1 MRRSGQ
7 ISGNKIP
14 PPQQQKPAAELA
26 ATTSCQQQKS
36 AVSNNQLSATK
47 TSCQQQPAVST
58 KQPSRVGTG
67 HKIRLEG
74 GPFGARY
81 RCQFVIEIAWRPN
94 RRCQF
99 VIEIACRLELT
110 PTRRRYC
117 SHGLSRG
124 LLSNMSASPTG
135 SVPSTR
141 KWVAVIRRPE
151 HAPVNKTGGEERL
164 RKGSFRRPIRT
175 IGV

>member
-58 KQPSRVGTG
+58 KQPSRVGKG

-74 GPFGARY
+74 GPFGANSVSAGTY
-81 RCQFVIEIAWRPN
+81 PHPPQVLQPWAIPGA
-94 RRCQF
+94 
-99 VIEIACRLELT
+99 
-110 PTRRRYC
+110 
-117 SHGLSRG
+117 
-124 LLSNMSASPTG
+124 NMSASPTG
-135 SVPSTR
+135 FVPSTR

-164 RKGSFRRPIRT
+164 RKGSFRRPIRNRSLKQDRMAQCHA
-175 IGV
+175 IIWHF

>member
-58 KQPSRVGTG
+58 KQPSRVGKG

-74 GPFGARY
+74 GPFGANSVSAGTY
-81 RCQFVIEIAWRPN
+81 PHPPQVLQPWAIPGA
-94 RRCQF
+94 
-99 VIEIACRLELT
+99 
-110 PTRRRYC
+110 
-117 SHGLSRG
+117 
-124 LLSNMSASPTG
+124 NMSASPTG
-135 SVPSTR
+135 FVPSTR